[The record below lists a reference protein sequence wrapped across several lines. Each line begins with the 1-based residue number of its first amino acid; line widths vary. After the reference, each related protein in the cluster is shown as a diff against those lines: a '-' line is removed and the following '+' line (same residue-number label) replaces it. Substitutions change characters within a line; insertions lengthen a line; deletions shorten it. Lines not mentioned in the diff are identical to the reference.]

1 VNPAPYPA
9 DTRAKGWRFE
19 LDYERITQSDTWD
32 LAAEVPMA
40 QPALLMMWMMAW
52 QQTPCGSLSND
63 EAVIRAKCRIP
74 ADLWPSM
81 RELLMRGW
89 WAADDGRLY
98 HNAITE
104 RVLEMIEARGKN
116 AKRVASHKQKLREQ
130 RAGNA
135 LPTPSGNALPTASG
149 NALAADAVTTPEPEP
164 EPIGDTEHPHQR
176 AGGALE
182 PGEVDASAIVGA
194 AQPTAAGVI
203 CKALRRAGVAD
214 VNPGHPRLLALIEAG
229 ATEAEFTG
237 FAPSAISKGSGFAWV
252 LGAVEGER
260 KRAANTAQTVHRGQM
275 PAAAKPA
282 WVAERDQREAAAA
295 AFAGPYA
302 ARKPAPW
309 PTTTNTVEVI
319 NGDVKLLG

>member
-1 VNPAPYPA
+1 
-9 DTRAKGWRFE
+9 
-19 LDYERITQSDTWD
+19 
-32 LAAEVPMA
+32 
-40 QPALLMMWMMAW
+40 
-52 QQTPCGSLSND
+52 
-63 EAVIRAKCRIP
+63 
-74 ADLWPSM
+74 M